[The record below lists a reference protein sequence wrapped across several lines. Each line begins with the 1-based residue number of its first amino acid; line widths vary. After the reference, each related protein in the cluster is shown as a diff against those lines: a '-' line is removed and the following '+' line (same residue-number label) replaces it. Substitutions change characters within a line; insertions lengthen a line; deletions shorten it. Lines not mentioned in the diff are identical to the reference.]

1 MRQCVFSVLVVRTV
15 SCHRRVIESQRRK
28 ANWVLLQK
36 PLRLIMLLWCTN
48 TIVWKHE
55 FLNRLAESYSRSH
68 WSKLLKLGAKI
79 SSKGESFTIRTEAL
93 CSILIYG
100 ATLCSFSFNVL
111 FMIIKGS
118 RNHYCPYLAVKLIIG
133 HVSNYIVMIWF
144 LMHTRKIVTLKEL
157 VIFIDSAQALC
168 LLWSLIL
175 KHQALYRKR
184 MLVIVMS
191 NDNSGSDLFF
201 T

>member
-1 MRQCVFSVLVVRTV
+1 
-15 SCHRRVIESQRRK
+15 
-28 ANWVLLQK
+28 
-36 PLRLIMLLWCTN
+36 MLLWCRN

-55 FLNRLAESYSRSH
+55 FLSRFAVSYSRNYR
-68 WSKLLKLGAKI
+68 SKLLRLHHSNW
-79 SSKGESFTIRTEAL
+79 SSLLDFYIWSA
-93 CSILIYG
+93 
-100 ATLCSFSFNVL
+100 LCSFSFNVL
-111 FMIIKGS
+111 FMIIKSS

-184 MLVIVMS
+184 MLAIVMS